1 MQINYLI
8 LILAEKGTNLFL
20 FKRQTL
26 AKKILR
32 ERDRDRDRDRETQ
45 RDTERDRER
54 TESVVLNKT
63 EAPLLGVP

>member
-20 FKRQTL
+20 FKRQAL

-32 ERDRDRDRDRETQ
+32 ERQRQRETERHKETQ
-45 RDTERDRER
+45 RETEREQKV
-54 TESVVLNKT
+54 SF
-63 EAPLLGVP
+63 

>member
-32 ERDRDRDRDRETQ
+32 ERQRQRETERHKETQ
-45 RDTERDRER
+45 RETEREQKV
-54 TESVVLNKT
+54 SF
-63 EAPLLGVP
+63 

>member
-20 FKRQTL
+20 FKRQAL

-32 ERDRDRDRDRETQ
+32 ERQRQRQRQ
-45 RDTERDRER
+45 RDTKRHRER
-54 TESVVLNKT
+54 QRENRKCRS
-63 EAPLLGVP
+63 E

>member
-32 ERDRDRDRDRETQ
+32 ERQRQRGTERHKETQ
-45 RDTERDRER
+45 RETEREQKV
-54 TESVVLNKT
+54 SF
-63 EAPLLGVP
+63 